1 MKRYIVS
8 AALIALSALTAR
20 LHADAPEVRV
30 LIMDSEDRVELVAG
44 TKADIRNGENEGRQ
58 LREEKRLE
66 VRVENDR
73 LVLAERRGEVLLRG
87 ASLYLENGG
96 SGGSIRVLDVPYG
109 NGWWWAGR
117 EDRSYQGDLEFH
129 INAVKHI
136 DVVNVLNIEHYL
148 YGVLPAEIGT
158 DAPPEALKAQTVCA
172 RSEALVGL
180 ETGKYAGAHHDLT
193 SDVMCQVYYGI
204 GESNKAVRAAVD
216 ATRGKVLT
224 YKDTVIS
231 AYYASN
237 CGGHTENIENIWP
250 HRPAP
255 GPYRSSHTDM
265 EKVTGLDLRQA
276 GDIRTWVESDPPA
289 WCRPGP
295 NTPEWARDNFRWRRS
310 VGPDALSGTLSEKY
324 RDIGRVY
331 DIIPLE
337 RGVSG
342 RINDIL
348 FIGDSGH
355 IRITGE
361 LDIRRLW
368 DSPLKSSCFVVDKI
382 GPAGRP
388 ATFILSGAGWGHG
401 VGMCQ
406 TGAIAMAQKGRT
418 YRDILNR
425 YFRGADIQQRYK

>member
-1 MKRYIVS
+1 MKQYIVA

-30 LIMDSEDRVELVAG
+30 LIMDTEDRVELVAAA
-44 TKADIRNGENEGRQ
+44 KADIRNGENERRQ
-58 LREEKRLE
+58 LRGEKRLE
-66 VRVENDR
+66 IRVENER
-73 LVLAERRGEVLLRG
+73 LVLAESRGEVLLRG
-87 ASLYLENGG
+87 ASLYLENGNA
-96 SGGSIRVLDVPYG
+96 GGSIRVLDVPYG

-117 EDRSYQGDLEFH
+117 KDRSYQGRLEFH
-129 INAVKHI
+129 INAAKHI

-158 DAPPEALKAQTVCA
+158 DAPPEALKAQAVCA

-180 ETGKYAGAHHDLT
+180 ETGKYAGARHDLT
-193 SDVMCQVYYGI
+193 SDVMSQVYYGI
-204 GESNKAVRAAVD
+204 GESSIAVRAAVD
-216 ATRGKVLT
+216 ATRGEVLT
-224 YKDTVIS
+224 YGDTVIS

-250 HRPAP
+250 DRPAP
-255 GPYRSSHTDM
+255 GPYRSGHADM
-265 EKVTGLDLRQA
+265 EKDTALDLRQA
-276 GDIRTWVESDPPA
+276 GDIRTWLESDPPA

-295 NTPEWARDNFRWRRS
+295 DTPEWARDNFRWKRS
-310 VGPDALSGTLSEKY
+310 VEPDALSGMLSEKY
-324 RDIGRVY
+324 RDVGRVY

-342 RINDIL
+342 RIKDIL

-382 GPAGRP
+382 GPSGRP

-406 TGAIAMAQKGRT
+406 TGAIAMAEKGRT